1 MYFMFVNFGMKIQEY
16 NENLHITSIVMQ
28 KKTKDSEEKN
38 PPKENDLG
46 FLPGAGQFAQTQE
59 EYIRTLE
66 VALQLLQREV
76 ENLRQQRRGNDTKD
90 LISTTTLSNEQTIST
105 LHTATTAQDIIL
117 GLQKHLEEQL
127 SIRDCR
133 IYTFSSLQTLMPVGD
148 TPESKGGSL
157 GQIIKHLDEQG
168 IITWVM
174 EQRDA
179 RIIPNISEAARAD
192 EVNIILVPLFLRN
205 APVGIFIAGTPKS
218 SDMFSSED
226 FSILLGATEAAM
238 MALDNIRSAD
248 EIKRMNQRL
257 GVLNKQMLQSS
268 KLASIGE
275 LAGSV
280 AHEVNNPLQILLAHL
295 QLLES
300 GVGNSERR
308 IEIIK
313 QQVHR
318 ISDITRRL
326 LDFARNTPTETN
338 TEKVELN
345 FVINEVLFFI
355 NSQLNRDG
363 IQVYQECEEPS
374 PVILAAKT
382 QIEQALLNLLLNARD
397 AMPEGG
403 TITITSYT
411 ANNKSYITIAD
422 TGLGIPEE
430 NMETIFEPFYSTKPR
445 GKGTGLGLS
454 IVRTIIQQ
462 FRGEIVVSSQEGKG
476 TTFKLAFPL
485 MTI

>member
-1 MYFMFVNFGMKIQEY
+1 MPKKNNDEPEIPAPDK
-16 NENLHITSIVMQ
+16 NL
-28 KKTKDSEEKN
+28 D
-38 PPKENDLG
+38 
-46 FLPGAGQFAQTQE
+46 FLPGAGQFVQTQE

-66 VALQLLQREV
+66 VALKLLQREV
-76 ENLRQQRRGNDTKD
+76 ENLRQQRRSAD
-90 LISTTTLSNEQTIST
+90 QTITQATISSEPSIGM
-105 LHTATTAQDIIL
+105 LHTALTVQDVIL
-117 GLQKHLEEQL
+117 GLQKHLEERL
-127 SIRDCR
+127 SIKNCR
-133 IYTFSSLQTLMPVGD
+133 IYTFTSIQTLVPVGD
-148 TPESKGGSL
+148 TPESTGGSL
-157 GQIIKHLDEQG
+157 GEIMRHLDEQG
-168 IITWVM
+168 IVTWVM

-179 RIIPNISEAARAD
+179 RIIPNISESAKPD

-205 APVGIFIAGTPKS
+205 VAVGIFIAGSAKNTES
-218 SDMFSSED
+218 FSAED
-226 FSILLGATEAAM
+226 FAALLTATEAAM

-338 TEKVELN
+338 TERVDVN

-374 PVILAAKT
+374 PIILAAKT
-382 QIEQALLNLLLNARD
+382 QIEQALLNLMLNARD

-403 TITITSYT
+403 TITITSST
-411 ANNKSYITIAD
+411 ANNKAYITIAD
-422 TGLGIPEE
+422 TGVGIPQE
-430 NMETIFEPFYSTKPR
+430 NLISIFEPFYSTKPR

-462 FRGEIVVSSQEGKG
+462 FRGDIQVSSQEGKG

-485 MTI
+485 MTS

>member
-1 MYFMFVNFGMKIQEY
+1 
-16 NENLHITSIVMQ
+16 MQ
-28 KKTKDSEEKN
+28 KKNKGSTKNQSDDK
-38 PPKENDLG
+38 DLG

-76 ENLRQQRRGNDTKD
+76 ENLRQQRRSSEHKVR
-90 LISTTTLSNEQTIST
+90 ISTNTHSTEPTITS
-105 LHTATTAQDIIL
+105 LHTATTIQDIIL
-117 GLQKHLEEQL
+117 GLQKHLEERL
-127 SIRDCR
+127 SIRNCR
-133 IYTFSSLQTLMPVGD
+133 IYTFTSLQTLSTVGD

-168 IITWVM
+168 IISWVM

-179 RIIPNISEAARAD
+179 RIIPNINESARAD

-205 APVGIFIAGTPKS
+205 APVGIFIAGTAKNA
-218 SDMFSSED
+218 DMFSTED
-226 FSILLGATEAAM
+226 FSVLLAATEAAM

-257 GVLNKQMLQSS
+257 AVLNKQMLQSS

-295 QLLES
+295 QLLET

-326 LDFARNTPTETN
+326 LDFARNTPTESN
-338 TEKVELN
+338 IEKVELN

-374 PVILAAKT
+374 PVIMATKT
-382 QIEQALLNLLLNARD
+382 QIEQALLNLILNARD
-397 AMPEGG
+397 AMPDGG
-403 TITITSYT
+403 TITITTFT
-411 ANNKSYITIAD
+411 ANNKSYISIAD

-430 NMETIFEPFYSTKPR
+430 NIESIFEPFYSTKPR

-462 FRGEIVVSSQEGKG
+462 FRGDILVSSQEGKG

-485 MTI
+485 MTT

>member
-1 MYFMFVNFGMKIQEY
+1 M
-16 NENLHITSIVMQ
+16 S
-28 KKTKDSEEKN
+28 KK
-38 PPKENDLG
+38 PKESPEIPTPNKNLG

-76 ENLRQQRRGNDTKD
+76 ENLRQQRRSAEQSPMH
-90 LISTTTLSNEQTIST
+90 STANVATEPSMGM
-105 LHTATTAQDIIL
+105 LHSATTAQDVIL
-117 GLQKHLEEQL
+117 GLQKHLEERL

-133 IYTFSSLQTLMPVGD
+133 IYTFTSMQTLVPVD
-148 TPESKGGSL
+148 NTPESTGGSL
-157 GQIIKHLDEQG
+157 EKIVQNLDEQG
-168 IITWVM
+168 IISWVM
-174 EQRDA
+174 EQQDA
-179 RIIPNISEAARAD
+179 RIIPNINEDARAD

-205 APVGIFIAGTPKS
+205 VPVGIFIAGSAKDTES
-218 SDMFSSED
+218 FSTDD
-226 FSILLGATEAAM
+226 FTTLLTATEAAM

-338 TEKVELN
+338 TERVELN

-382 QIEQALLNLLLNARD
+382 QIEQALLNLMLNARD
-397 AMPEGG
+397 AMPDGG
-403 TITITSYT
+403 TITITSFT
-411 ANNKSYITIAD
+411 ANNKACISIAD
-422 TGLGIPEE
+422 TGVGIPEE
-430 NMETIFEPFYSTKPR
+430 KLEAIFEPFYSTKPR

-485 MTI
+485 LTT